1 MESFNEQALDRER
14 LRVQAEINA
23 YPMPIP
29 ACDVY
34 FNSLLDQ
41 RSRLCE
47 ELTALRGRRT
57 TC

>member
-1 MESFNEQALDRER
+1 MEPRDEQTLEGER
-14 LRVQAEINA
+14 LRIQAEINA

-34 FNSLLDQ
+34 FNSLLEQ

-47 ELTALRGRRT
+47 ALTALRGSRT
-57 TC
+57 RC